1 MTRDTLQRIGQSP
14 VWKALVAFFKWFWKF
29 FWFLWAI
36 SE

>member
-1 MTRDTLQRIGQSP
+1 MGEGSARRDVWPR